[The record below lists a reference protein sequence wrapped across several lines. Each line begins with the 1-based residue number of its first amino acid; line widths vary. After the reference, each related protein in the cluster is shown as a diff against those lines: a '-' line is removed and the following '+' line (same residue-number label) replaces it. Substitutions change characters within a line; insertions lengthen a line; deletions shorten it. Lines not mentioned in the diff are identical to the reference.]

1 MTVLLRFG
9 VFWYGTEPAIF
20 LMDVNLIKKVQITDH
35 DHFTDLGQSTYLA
48 VHSELSQGVNL
59 F

>member
-1 MTVLLRFG
+1 M
-9 VFWYGTEPAIF
+9 FWYGTEPAIF

-35 DHFTDLGQSTYLA
+35 DHFTDLGQSSYLA
-48 VHSELSQGVNL
+48 VHSELNQGVNL